1 MIQES
6 YFLILTT
13 VLFAIGI
20 YGILSRR
27 EGISIII
34 SSEIIVNA
42 AIINFISAANFYS
55 NLNGVSYALMT
66 LIMVVFETVVFIAL
80 MVVFSRKTG
89 SLSISKL
96 GRYKG

>member
-6 YFLILTT
+6 YFLLLTA
-13 VLFAIGI
+13 VLFAIGL
-20 YGILSRR
+20 YGIISRR

-42 AIINFISAANFYS
+42 ALINFISAANFYS
-55 NLNGVSYALMT
+55 NLNGVSYALIT
-66 LIMVVFETVVFIAL
+66 LIMVVFETVVFISL
-80 MVVFSRKTG
+80 IVVFSRKTG

>member
-1 MIQES
+1 MIQEG
-6 YFLILTT
+6 YFLLLTS
-13 VLFAIGI
+13 VLFVIGL

-42 AIINFISAANFYS
+42 AIINFVSAANFYS
-55 NLNGVSYALMT
+55 ALNGISYALIT
-66 LIMVVFETVVFIAL
+66 LIMIVFETVVFIAL
-80 MVVFSRKTG
+80 MVIFSRRTG

-96 GRYKG
+96 VRYKG

>member
-1 MIQES
+1 MINES
-6 YFLILTT
+6 YFLLLTT
-13 VLFAIGI
+13 VLFVIGL

-27 EGISIII
+27 EGISILI

-55 NLNGVSYALMT
+55 KLNGVSYALIT

-80 MVVFSRKTG
+80 IVIFSRRTG

-96 GRYKG
+96 GRFKG

>member
-1 MIQES
+1 
-6 YFLILTT
+6 LTT
-13 VLFAIGI
+13 ILFAIGL
-20 YGILSRR
+20 YGIISRR

-42 AIINFISAANFYS
+42 ALINFISAANFYS
-55 NLNGVSYALMT
+55 NLNGVSYALIT

-80 MVVFSRKTG
+80 MVVFSRRTG

>member
-1 MIQES
+1 MIQEG
-6 YFLILTT
+6 YFLLLTSI
-13 VLFAIGI
+13 LFAIGL

-42 AIINFISAANFYS
+42 AIINFVSAANFYS
-55 NLNGVSYALMT
+55 ALNGIGYALIT
-66 LIMVVFETVVFIAL
+66 LIMIVFETVVFIAL
-80 MVVFSRKTG
+80 MVIFSRRTG

-96 GRYKG
+96 RRYKG

>member
-1 MIQES
+1 MIPES
-6 YFLILTT
+6 YFLLLTT
-13 VLFAIGI
+13 LLFSIGI
-20 YGILSRR
+20 YGIISRR

-55 NLNGVSYALMT
+55 NLNGVSYALIT
-66 LIMVVFETVVFIAL
+66 LIMVVFETVVFITL
-80 MVVFSRKTG
+80 IVVFSRKTG
-89 SLSISKL
+89 SLSISEL

>member
-1 MIQES
+1 MIQEI
-6 YFLILTT
+6 YFLLLTA

-20 YGILSRR
+20 YGIVSRR

-42 AIINFISAANFYS
+42 AIINFVSAANFYS
-55 NLNGVSYALMT
+55 ELNGISYALIT
-66 LIMVVFETVVFIAL
+66 LIMVVFEAVVFIAL
-80 MVVFSRKTG
+80 MVVFSRRAG

>member
-1 MIQES
+1 MIPES
-6 YFLILTT
+6 YFLLLTT
-13 VLFAIGI
+13 LLFSIGI
-20 YGILSRR
+20 YGIISRK
-27 EGISIII
+27 EGVSIII

-55 NLNGVSYALMT
+55 NLNGVSYALIT

-80 MVVFSRKTG
+80 IVVFSRKTG
-89 SLSISKL
+89 SLSISEL

>member
-6 YFLILTT
+6 YFLLLSA

-20 YGILSRR
+20 YGIISRR
-27 EGISIII
+27 EGVSIII

-42 AIINFISAANFYS
+42 AILNFISAAGFYS
-55 NLNGVSYALMT
+55 ALNGVSYALIT
-66 LIMVVFETVVFIAL
+66 LIMIVFETVVFIAL

-96 GRYKG
+96 TRYRG

>member
-1 MIQES
+1 MIPES
-6 YFLILTT
+6 YFLLLTT
-13 VLFAIGI
+13 VLFAIGL

-42 AIINFISAANFYS
+42 ALINFVSAANFYS
-55 NLNGVSYALMT
+55 KLNGISYALIT

-80 MVVFSRKTG
+80 IVVFSRRTN

-96 GRYKG
+96 RRYKG

>member
-1 MIQES
+1 MIPES
-6 YFLILTT
+6 YFLLLTT
-13 VLFAIGI
+13 ILFAIGL
-20 YGILSRR
+20 YGIISRR

-42 AIINFISAANFYS
+42 ALINFISAANFYS
-55 NLNGVSYALMT
+55 NLNGVSYALIT

-80 MVVFSRKTG
+80 MVVFSRRTG

>member
-1 MIQES
+1 MIPES
-6 YFLILTT
+6 YFLLLTT
-13 VLFAIGI
+13 LLFSIGI
-20 YGILSRR
+20 YGIISRK
-27 EGISIII
+27 EGVSIII

-55 NLNGVSYALMT
+55 NRNGVSYALIT

-80 MVVFSRKTG
+80 IVVFSRKTG
-89 SLSISKL
+89 SLSISEL